1 MFESFTF
8 SLLWRLLAILALAVV
23 SILLVRRAVRLRRIK
38 VEARSSLIEPWT
50 NSKRAASTRLAAI
63 QDDAQRDLALTG
75 DSRELARHLH
85 KLGIPGRFAPA
96 VLLAAKAGC
105 TLCLA
110 GAAWFLAPHL
120 LAPSAFPMFPVLL
133 AGAGGVLGWMLPAYA
148 ARSAARR
155 RAAVIVAGLP
165 DALELLVICAE
176 GGLALGDGIDRIVSE
191 MARSQPELAYELSM
205 IAADLKILPDQ
216 DEALSRLATRV
227 DSPIVQSVVTTL
239 VQTLRYGTPFAQAIR
254 NMAAQMR
261 NDALVRLEERANAL
275 PALLTIPMILFLL
288 PTIILIVGGPA
299 ALKLMDSLPN

>member
-1 MFESFTF
+1 
-8 SLLWRLLAILALAVV
+8 
-23 SILLVRRAVRLRRIK
+23 
-38 VEARSSLIEPWT
+38 
-50 NSKRAASTRLAAI
+50 
-63 QDDAQRDLALTG
+63 
-75 DSRELARHLH
+75 
-85 KLGIPGRFAPA
+85 
-96 VLLAAKAGC
+96 
-105 TLCLA
+105 
-110 GAAWFLAPHL
+110 
-120 LAPSAFPMFPVLL
+120 MFPVLL

-148 ARSAARR
+148 ARRAARR

-227 DSPIVQSVVTTL
+227 DAPIVQSVVTTL

-275 PALLTIPMILFLL
+275 PTLLTIPMILFLL
-288 PTIILIVGGPA
+288 PTILLIVGGPA